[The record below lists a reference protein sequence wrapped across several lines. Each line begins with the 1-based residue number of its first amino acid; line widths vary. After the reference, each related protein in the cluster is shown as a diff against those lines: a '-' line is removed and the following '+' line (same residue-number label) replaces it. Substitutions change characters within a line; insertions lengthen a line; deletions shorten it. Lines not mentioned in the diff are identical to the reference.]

1 MNSVR
6 YQDIFFNIEKFKLQT
21 RSIVHGFITGI
32 HKSPFQGFSVE
43 FSDHRPYNNGDSVDH
58 IDWKLYAKTNRY
70 FIKRYE
76 DETNVPVYIILDHSK
91 SMSFSS
97 EKHTNKLDYAKM
109 ITASLSYLALKQRD
123 AVGLITINQDITSF
137 LPAKSRQNWIDQIIK
152 NLNLS
157 DSTGIT
163 KLSECLHKSADILKK
178 RNLIIIISDFLEETN
193 EFLSALSHFKYNMND
208 LILVNVNDLKELN
221 FDYDSAL
228 EIYDLES
235 DEMINANAFEI
246 KKEYNEFIRNHY
258 KTIEDETLKLNYDY
272 INFTLN
278 YDYSQILAA
287 FLNKRKRM

>member
-21 RSIVHGFITGI
+21 RNIVHGFITGI

-178 RNLIIIISDFLEETN
+178 RNLIIIVSDFLEETN